1 MTSKLVAMTQNLV
14 RRNLTLRSA
23 LFAACVAVAACRPT
37 VQLAA
42 PEDPIVID
50 INIKIE
56 QDVRVRVDR
65 EIDDL
70 LRENEDLF

>member
-1 MTSKLVAMTQNLV
+1 M
-14 RRNLTLRSA
+14 
-23 LFAACVAVAACRPT
+23 ACLLAVSCRPT

-42 PEDPIVID
+42 PEEPIVIE

-70 LRENEDLF
+70 LRENGDLF

>member
-1 MTSKLVAMTQNLV
+1 MIKTIPGLAALLATCL
-14 RRNLTLRSA
+14 LT
-23 LFAACVAVAACRPT
+23 VACRPT

-42 PEDPIVID
+42 PQDPIVID

-56 QDVRVRVDR
+56 QDVRVKVDR

-70 LRENEDLF
+70 LRENGDLF

>member
-1 MTSKLVAMTQNLV
+1 MKQIIDLTMATGILAAATVAL
-14 RRNLTLRSA
+14 
-23 LFAACVAVAACRPT
+23 AACQPT
-37 VQLAA
+37 VKLAA
-42 PEDPIVID
+42 PDEPIVID